1 MYQYYIIEIQKHANG
16 EYGHIIHWAYD
27 ADADRARMKA
37 ESKYHEVLA
46 AAAVSELPQHA
57 ASLLASD
64 GTCLMHQCYMHA
76 PVTPEPEPEPE
87 PEE

>member
-1 MYQYYIIEIQKHANG
+1 MYQFYIIEIQKHESG
-16 EYGHIIHWAYD
+16 EFGHIVHWAYD

-46 AAAVSELPQHA
+46 AAAVSDLPQHA

-64 GTCLMHQCYMHA
+64 GTCVMHQAYRHEGM
-76 PVTPEPEPEPE
+76 TER
-87 PEE
+87 EEA

>member
-1 MYQYYIIEIQKHANG
+1 MYQYYVIEIQKYTDG
-16 EYGHIIHWAYD
+16 TFGHLVHWA
-27 ADADRARMKA
+27 ADENADRARMKA

-57 ASLLASD
+57 AALLASD
-64 GTCLMHQCYMHA
+64 GAELMRQCYTHT
-76 PVTPEPEPEPE
+76 VTAVEPEPE